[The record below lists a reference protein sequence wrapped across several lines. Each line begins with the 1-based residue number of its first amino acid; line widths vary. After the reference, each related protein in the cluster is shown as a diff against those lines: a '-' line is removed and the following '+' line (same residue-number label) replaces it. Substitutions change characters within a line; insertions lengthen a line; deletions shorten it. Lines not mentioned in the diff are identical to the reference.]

1 MKIGILTQPLLKN
14 YGGILQAYALQL
26 TLKRL
31 GHEAWLV
38 QRSQNSHSFYKW
50 LRTHL
55 TNSIKYV
62 LGRKRV
68 KWYSRKQ
75 ENATYA
81 DMQHFIDRN
90 IMPRTPKIFS
100 SDGLYEDYKHQHY
113 DAYVVGSDQ
122 VWRPVYSP
130 CQSDYYLGFLPTDES
145 VIRLAYAASFG
156 TERWEYSDK
165 LSHQCKV
172 LLQNFKG
179 VSVREDSGIDLCKGH
194 LERNDVLQV
203 LDPTLLLDKDDYEHL
218 VGTIGIAPKNKK
230 IFCYVLDDGPQ
241 LNALRLGLAKQLHC
255 ECFTISSP
263 EEKKCPSPS
272 IWLRAFMEADYILT
286 DSFHG
291 CVFSIIFNRPFVV
304 LGNEGRGQSRFNS
317 LLKLFGLQNQLAEKC
332 DVETIYTKMMQ
343 AIDWKT
349 INSIREVWKR
359 KSLKFLQN
367 YLEDERKS

>member
-75 ENATYA
+75 ENATYVN
-81 DMQHFIDRN
+81 MQNFINRT
-90 IMPRTPKIFS
+90 IIPRTPKIFS

-165 LSHQCKV
+165 LSRQCKV

-179 VSVREDSGIDLCKGH
+179 VSVREDSAIDLCNSH
-194 LERNDVLQV
+194 LGRNDVLQV
-203 LDPTLLLDKDDYEHL
+203 LDPTLLLDKVDYEHL
-218 VGTIGIAPKNKK
+218 VGTKTITNKRKKK
-230 IFCYVLDDGPQ
+230 IFCYILDDS
-241 LNALRLGLAKQLHC
+241 LHLRNLRQELAEQLHC
-255 ECFTISSP
+255 ECFTISPS
-263 EEKKCPSPS
+263 EERVCPSPK
-272 IWLRAFMEADYILT
+272 IWLQEFMEADFILT

-304 LGNEGRGQSRFNS
+304 LGNDGRGQSRFNS
-317 LLKLFGLQNQLAEKC
+317 LLRIFKLQDRLVVKH
-332 DVETIYTKMMQ
+332 DVELIYNTILRNV
-343 AIDWKT
+343 DWSVVN
-349 INSIREVWKR
+349 IQREEWKQ
-359 KSLKFLQN
+359 KSLN
-367 YLEDERKS
+367 YLQCILA